1 MYALEVGLLNNM
13 MKEIRAIRIKIIE
26 SDEKPKYYYD
36 LASYIDDNSIF
47 TQIGLNFFFYLFAFV
62 ALFFLSLLAIKLLVE
77 SVLFYDAKSKRKK
90 RLLKM

>member
-13 MKEIRAIRIKIIE
+13 MKEIMAIRVKILE
-26 SDEKPKYYYD
+26 SDEKPKFYYD

-47 TQIGLNFFFYLFAFV
+47 TQIGVNFFFYLFSFV
-62 ALFFLSLLAIKLLVE
+62 VFFPLSLLVINLVE
-77 SVLFYDAKSKRKK
+77 RVLFYDRKTKRKK